1 MPRASKMSFKWSIT
15 KLDLHNGAFYVFS
28 FVFLNIYFNDLI
40 IMPAQPQHKL
50 KHPLLHVKISLVQ
63 HYLLLGTA
71 KTAIYTTC

>member
-1 MPRASKMSFKWSIT
+1 MHPKFHIQNSIT
-15 KLDLHNGAFYVFS
+15 KFDLHNGAFYVFS
-28 FVFLNIYFNDLI
+28 FLFLNIYFNDL

-50 KHPLLHVKISLVQ
+50 KHPFLHTKISLVQ